1 MKKVIGISILPQE
14 IDFLQT
20 ILTQL
25 KICSTKLSFTD
36 EFLVDIKLLTSDK
49 LTNWDTSI
57 IPKEFFIQK
66 LNSLKLLLDWCESDV
81 YTSEE
86 ILGCVS
92 YRIYLQ
98 EKYINEKS
106 ITWLDADLIFNENT
120 LLVLSQAIDS
130 MDKEYWILTPELVKL
145 WDSTWDCLV
154 NKYYRNFSYDYQKS
168 NDCFLDT
175 RLNSDNINLSPINN
189 TGPLSRLKFAG
200 GWLTTFSPKI
210 FNICPIPK
218 SLGHYGLEDTF
229 LMVALNFLPQ
239 VVQYKIE
246 NLIVAENY
254 KYRDY
259 SYITNFL
266 STKNRKDEFKM
277 IAEQNFNLEIQKWI
291 KKYQ

>member
-14 IDFLQT
+14 IDFLEK

-25 KICSTKLSFTD
+25 KLSSIYLENPN
-36 EFLVDIKLLTSDK
+36 EFLIDVKLLTSEK
-49 LTNWDTSI
+49 LTNWENSTL
-57 IPKEFFIQK
+57 PKEYFIQK
-66 LNSLKLLLDWCESDV
+66 LNSLKLLLDWCDSDIK
-81 YTSEE
+81 THEE

-130 MDKEYWILTPELVKL
+130 MDRKYWVLTPELVKL

-154 NKYYRNFSYDYQKS
+154 NKSYKNFSYDYQKS

-210 FNICPIPK
+210 FDICPIPK

-246 NLIVAENY
+246 NLVVAENY

-266 STKNRKDEFKM
+266 STKNRKDEFKTV
-277 IAEQNFNLEIQKWI
+277 AEQNFNLEIQKWI